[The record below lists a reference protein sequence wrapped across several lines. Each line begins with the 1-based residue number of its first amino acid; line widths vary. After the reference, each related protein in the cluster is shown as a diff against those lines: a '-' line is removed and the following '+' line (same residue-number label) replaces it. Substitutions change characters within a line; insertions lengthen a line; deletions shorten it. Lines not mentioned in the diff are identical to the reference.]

1 VLASARWQNRPVA
14 NEPRKWFDQSQ
25 PQTLQAAVLFCYL
38 NAALAVIYLI
48 AFGATLPL
56 VLIVAAIGANGV
68 ANEKRWG
75 YWVAVVAAALYVIAQ
90 LVAFVAFSQ
99 SLGSILNLA
108 FAVALVVLLLHPESR
123 HYQRIWFK

>member
-1 VLASARWQNRPVA
+1 MA

-38 NAALAVIYLI
+38 NAALAIIYLI
-48 AFGATLPL
+48 AFHAPLPL
-56 VLIVAAIGANGV
+56 VLVVAAVGANGV

-75 YWVAVVAAALYVIAQ
+75 YWLAVVAASIYVVLQ
-90 LVAFVAFSQ
+90 LVAFIGFSQ

-108 FAVALVVLLLHPESR
+108 FAVVLVVLLLHPESR
-123 HYQRIWFK
+123 HYQRIWFR

>member
-1 VLASARWQNRPVA
+1 MP

-38 NAALAVIYLI
+38 NAALAIIYVI

-56 VLIVAAIGANGV
+56 VLLVAALGANGI

-75 YWVAVVAAALYVIAQ
+75 YWVAVLGRIALRGEPAGP
-90 LVAFVAFSQ
+90 LRGD
-99 SLGSILNLA
+99 L
-108 FAVALVVLLLHPESR
+108 PEPRPGPQPGLRRRS
-123 HYQRIWFK
+123 